1 MVYAS
6 SSAKRFSDS
15 ASETLPLLAYL
26 ILACVLMLVDH
37 RMGIGVQTRAQLST
51 VIEPVWWLASLPS
64 RMWTGVDDELATRQA
79 LQESNEKLQHELQ
92 IVNARMQRI
101 SAINDENQRL
111 RELLNA
117 SRNGNL
123 QVQMVSILDV
133 DLNPYRQRI
142 VLNAG
147 SNQGVKIGQAIMDAG
162 GILGQV
168 IEVSG
173 NKATALL
180 VTDADHAIPVQVAR
194 SGFRSIAFGTGE
206 ANALVISD
214 IPQSADIRK
223 GDILVTSG
231 MGGRF
236 PAGFPVAI
244 IESLNPNETGLFM
257 VGKAKPA
264 ARLDR
269 GLEVLLI
276 NEIIPSPP
284 PLPPPTPAT
293 TQPLLETSTTAE
305 IKPTD
310 PKDKK
315 TTDSAVPAS
324 DAKAEKKPVE
334 TAVPASDNSD
344 DNNDTP

>member
-6 SSAKRFSDS
+6 SSSKRFSDS
-15 ASETLPLLAYL
+15 ANETLPLLAYL
-26 ILACVLMLVDH
+26 ILASALMLTDH
-37 RMGIGVQTRAQLST
+37 RMNIGQQTRKQLSV
-51 VIEPVWWLASLPS
+51 VIEPIWWLAALPARLWS
-64 RMWTGVDDELATRQA
+64 GVDDELATRQA
-79 LQESNEKLQHELQ
+79 LQNDNERLVRELQ
-92 IVNARMQRI
+92 ILNARMQRM
-101 SAINDENQRL
+101 SAINGENQRL
-111 RELLNA
+111 RDLLNA
-117 SRNGNL
+117 NRNGSL

-142 VLNAG
+142 VLDAG
-147 SNQGVKIGQAIMDAG
+147 SRQGVKIGQAIMDSG

-168 IEVSG
+168 IEVTG

-206 ANALVISD
+206 PYSLLISD

-223 GDILVTSG
+223 GDLLVTSG

-244 IESLNPNETGLFM
+244 VESLKPNDTGLFM
-257 VGKAKPA
+257 VGRAKPA

-269 GLEVLLI
+269 GLEVLLV

-284 PLPPPTPAT
+284 ITKPVIETPVPIATPAT
-293 TQPLLETSTTAE
+293 TVEAGK
-305 IKPTD
+305 IK
-310 PKDKK
+310 
-315 TTDSAVPAS
+315 
-324 DAKAEKKPVE
+324 
-334 TAVPASDNSD
+334 
-344 DNNDTP
+344 TP